1 MKYGHYLQ
9 RIKKH
14 YSRPIPKK
22 KSGVII
28 IYSLTI
34 YIKDYTEITCKQ
46 KQTYD
51 IMIYP
56 IVVSKCLNIVP
67 KTPMMFFQGGEINEV
82 SERF

>member
-14 YSRPIPKK
+14 YSRPIQKK
-22 KSGVII
+22 NRT
-28 IYSLTI
+28 L
-34 YIKDYTEITCKQ
+34 DYTEITCKQ
-46 KQTYD
+46 RYD